1 MLEPQK
7 TLGGALGMRKVSVH
21 GNISRNHSPVVEA
34 AQPNEAGSPITQDSP
49 QAKPTDYILRASVGV
64 WEWYPS

>member
-1 MLEPQK
+1 
-7 TLGGALGMRKVSVH
+7 MRKVSVH